1 MGDGRHRARSRHTD
15 IVEDIMTMT
24 YALRWLLVA
33 DQCLQRHGGP
43 RRGQRMTMEEILQL
57 PSLLASP
64 RMLAEA
70 LGESGQQSPE
80 LDRKFSEYQ
89 VEHRKRLAKPFFDQ
103 HKNERW
109 FIEKYEPVQ
118 LEQRWTEQLAEY
130 AMFVV

>member
-1 MGDGRHRARSRHTD
+1 
-15 IVEDIMTMT
+15 
-24 YALRWLLVA
+24 
-33 DQCLQRHGGP
+33 
-43 RRGQRMTMEEILQL
+43 MTMEEILQL
-57 PSLLASP
+57 PSLLSSP

-109 FIEKYEPVQ
+109 FVEKYEPVH

-130 AMFVV
+130 AIFSCRQLS